1 MCINMIQEASTGPK
15 KDGKFMSQYIGN
27 IIYCLWYD
35 IIFCISYGAYLK
47 YGLYT
52 DDYVLQRLT

>member
-15 KDGKFMSQYIGN
+15 KDGKFKSQYIVN
-27 IIYCLWYD
+27 VIYCLND
-35 IIFCISYGAYLK
+35 MIFCISYAAYLK

-52 DDYVLQRLT
+52 DDFVLQRLT